1 MGKPDRTLIE
11 NEAARVW
18 AADNRD
24 SPANFASQKFVTRA
38 VYLLYVQQ
46 KLGGPLTGNPT

>member
-1 MGKPDRTLIE
+1 MARPDRTLIE

-24 SPANFASQKFVTRA
+24 KPDNFASQTSATRS

-46 KLGGPLTGNPT
+46 KLGGPLTGTAA